1 MPLLE
6 QTFNDIYKTFK
17 QTAAKYKDR
26 DILIYLGEKLTYGQ
40 IETLVEQLG
49 QALYSQGVRK
59 GDKVMIYLPH
69 MPQWITL
76 WLAVQRIGAVAV
88 PVTHFYGHHEVR
100 YIANDSGAE
109 TICCLDTNYGYVSR
123 VFSETPLQRIIVCK
137 LSDHLPLIKKIVGK
151 LYNKIPEGHFSKGEE
166 TITYQ
171 EMLKMGKNATPL
183 EEFKIEGTDTC
194 EMLYT
199 GGTTGFPKGVPI
211 SHALFLQAMNDQRA
225 ASEALIPRGEDVII
239 QGAPLYHILG
249 QAVGFGALFSGDT
262 IILLPRMNL
271 DAIFDHIQRY
281 KVKTFFGAP
290 TLYRMVLEHERID
303 LYDLSSIKYYFCGGD
318 VLPREV
324 ARRWYE
330 KFGKRIYVGY
340 GATETCG
347 GVSLVPTEI
356 EDFPEDS
363 AGKIVSFQKVMI
375 VDPETMRI
383 IPVGEAGELLV
394 SSDNMVR
401 AYWNKP
407 EETANFF
414 LELEGRLWYKTGDMV
429 RIDEEGWLYFT
440 DRSVDIIK
448 HKGYRV
454 AASKVEAALQEHSAV
469 IASCVV
475 GVADEIVGE
484 RVKAFVV
491 LKSDVKGVSSYELL
505 KWCRDRLSSY
515 EVPQYVEFRDML
527 PKSKVGKLLRRELRD
542 DERRKQKV

>member
-1 MPLLE
+1 MSDQMSL
-6 QTFNDIYKTFK
+6 DIYTAYK
-17 QTAAKYKDR
+17 QTAAHHKDR
-26 DILIYLGEKLTYGQ
+26 NALLYLGEKITYG
-40 IETLVEQLG
+40 EMEVLVEQLG
-49 QALYSQGVRK
+49 RALHSMGVKK
-59 GDKVMIYLPH
+59 GDKVIIYLPH
-69 MPQWITL
+69 LPQWITL
-76 WLAVQRIGAVAV
+76 WLAVQSIGAAAV
-88 PVTHFYGHHEVR
+88 PVTHFYGHNEVK

-109 TICCLDTNYGYVSR
+109 TICCVDTNYGYVSR
-123 VFSETPLQRIIVCK
+123 VINETPLKRVIVCRFA
-137 LSDHLPLIKKIVGK
+137 DHLPWIKKVVGK
-151 LYNKIPEGHFSKGEE
+151 IYNKIPEGNFSKDDQ
-166 TITYQ
+166 TFTYQ
-171 EMLKMGKNATPL
+171 DLLKMGKNAPAL
-183 EEFKIEGTDTC
+183 PSIDIKGSETC

-211 SHALFLQAMNDQRA
+211 SHALFLEAMEHQRA
-225 ASEALIPRGEDVII
+225 AGEALVPRGEDVVI

-262 IILLPRMNL
+262 VILLPRMNL
-271 DAIFDHIQRY
+271 DAIFDHVQRY

-290 TLYRMVLEHERID
+290 TLYRMVLEHDRVD
-303 LYDLSSIKYYFCGGD
+303 LYDLSSVQYFFCGGD

-330 KFGKRIYVGY
+330 KFGKKIYVGY

-356 EDFPEDS
+356 VDFPEDS
-363 AGKIVSFQKVMI
+363 AGKIVAFQKVK
-375 VDPETMRI
+375 VVNPETLEA
-383 IPVGEAGELLV
+383 VAAGEAGELLV
-394 SSDNMVR
+394 SSGNMVR

-407 EETANFF
+407 EETSNFF
-414 LELEGRLWYKTGDMV
+414 LELDGRLWYRTGDMV

-454 AASKVEAALQEHSAV
+454 AASKVEAALQEHYAV

-475 GVADEIVGE
+475 GVADEKVGE

-491 LKSDVKGVSSYELL
+491 LKADVKGVSSYELL

-515 EVPQYVEFRDML
+515 EVPQYIEFRDML

-542 DERRKQKV
+542 DERRKVNA